1 MKQIIFISLLCVCAI
16 SCIDLDTK
24 STAAI
29 GSAQMWTTEDLAD
42 AELRVS
48 IRFSTLIRRLPLFR
62 ESRSYRTF

>member
-42 AELRVS
+42 AGDAGIYKVFYPNS
-48 IRFSTLIRRLPLFR
+48 AVTTVPGKI
-62 ESRSYRTF
+62 

>member
-42 AELRVS
+42 AGVAG
-48 IRFSTLIRRLPLFR
+48 IYTLI
-62 ESRSYRTF
+62 

>member
-42 AELRVS
+42 AGVAG
-48 IRFSTLIRRLPLFR
+48 IYKVF
-62 ESRSYRTF
+62 Y

>member
-1 MKQIIFISLLCVCAI
+1 MKQIIFISLLCMCLQ

-42 AELRVS
+42 AGVAGIYKVS
-48 IRFSTLIRRLPLFR
+48 IQIRRSPLFR
-62 ESRSYRTF
+62 ER

>member
-42 AELRVS
+42 AGVAGIYKVFYHNS
-48 IRFSTLIRRLPLFR
+48 AVTTVPGKI
-62 ESRSYRTF
+62 